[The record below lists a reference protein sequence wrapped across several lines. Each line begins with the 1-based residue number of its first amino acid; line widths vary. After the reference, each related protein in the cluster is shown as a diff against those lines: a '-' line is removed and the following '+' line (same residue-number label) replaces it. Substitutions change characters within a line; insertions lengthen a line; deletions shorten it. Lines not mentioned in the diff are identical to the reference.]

1 MIREAMALPS
11 ISRRRQ
17 TAEPAHTASEPIPA
31 ETPRQ
36 AYRLRTRLLRLVAA
50 IAVGMLIAGFW
61 NFKLVDGFGRT
72 VVAGNTVGNPDA
84 LSGTFGERGFGF
96 GLIFAAIA
104 GLAAT
109 FTACNCVAFT
119 MIPSLACGTDKGSTR
134 RQALSALLAMLSGIV
149 LVGAVY
155 GAFIGLLGPDGIKA
169 FNSRAISLA
178 QARTVFTAVGI
189 VMIVWA
195 ALALGFLDA
204 LVARLSPVT
213 RAFFAQATV
222 KSLAMGVLIGL
233 FAVGRPFPVFRD
245 LLVYAAT
252 AKSPLYGAGVMMIQ
266 GLGQVAVMVALFL
279 VVIFGFGGALGRWVR
294 RRPYQPALISALAL
308 AVGGMYFVFYWGIA
322 LGWNLGSWG
331 VKLGWYH

>member
-1 MIREAMALPS
+1 MVGRATALPK

-17 TAEPAHTASEPIPA
+17 PAQPA
-31 ETPRQ
+31 PSAIETVPAQTPRQ
-36 AYRLRTRLLRLVAA
+36 AYRLRTRLLLLVAA
-50 IAVGMLIAGFW
+50 LAVGTLIAGFW
-61 NFKLVDGFGRT
+61 NFKLVDGFGRN
-72 VVAGNTVGNPDA
+72 VVAGNTVGNPEG
-84 LSGTFGERGFGF
+84 LSGAFGEKGFGF
-96 GLIFAAIA
+96 GFIFAAIA

-119 MIPSLACGTDKGSTR
+119 MIPGLACGADKSSTR
-134 RQALSALLAMLSGIV
+134 RQALAALLALLGGIV

-155 GAFIGLLGPDGIKA
+155 GAFIGLLGPEGIKA
-169 FNSRAISLA
+169 FNGRAVSLA
-178 QARTVFTAVGI
+178 QAQTVFTAVGI
-189 VMIVWA
+189 VMILWA

-204 LVARLSPVT
+204 LVSRLSPVT

-222 KSLAMGVLIGL
+222 KSLAMGVLVGL

-279 VVIFGFGGALGRWVR
+279 VVVFGFGRTLMRWVQR
-294 RRPYQPALISALAL
+294 KPYQPALISALAL
-308 AVGGMYFVFYWGIA
+308 AAGGMYFIFYWGIA

>member
-1 MIREAMALPS
+1 MVSRATALPK
-11 ISRRRQ
+11 ISRRAQ
-17 TAEPAHTASEPIPA
+17 PAQATPSAIKTLPA
-31 ETPRQ
+31 ETPKQ
-36 AYRLRTRLLRLVAA
+36 AYRLRTRLLLLLAA
-50 IAVGMLIAGFW
+50 IAVGTLIAGFW
-61 NFKLVDGFGRT
+61 NFKLVDGFGRN
-72 VVAGNTVGNPDA
+72 VVAANTVGNPDG
-84 LSGTFGERGFGF
+84 LSGAFAEKGFGF
-96 GLIFAAIA
+96 GFIFAAIA

-119 MIPSLACGTDKGSTR
+119 MIPGLACSTDGASTR
-134 RQALSALLAMLSGIV
+134 RRALAALGALVSGIV
-149 LVGAVY
+149 LVGAIY

-169 FNSRAISLA
+169 FNSRAVSLA
-178 QARTVFTAVGI
+178 QAQTVFTAIGI
-189 VMIVWA
+189 VMILWA
-195 ALALGFLDA
+195 ALALGFLDG
-204 LVARLSPVT
+204 LVSRLSPAT

-222 KSLAMGVLIGL
+222 RSLAMGVLIGL

-279 VVIFGFGGALGRWVR
+279 AVVLGFGGRLTRWGQ
-294 RRPYQPALISALAL
+294 RRPYQPALVSALAL
-308 AVGGMYFVFYWGIA
+308 AAGGMYFIFYWGIA